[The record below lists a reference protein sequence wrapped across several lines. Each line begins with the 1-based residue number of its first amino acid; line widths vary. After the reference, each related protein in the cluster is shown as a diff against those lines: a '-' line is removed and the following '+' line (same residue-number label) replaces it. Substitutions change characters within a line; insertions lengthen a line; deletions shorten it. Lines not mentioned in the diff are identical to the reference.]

1 MLTASAKFADTLRAS
16 HRPLVRIGIYTPD
29 NLGAYEFVG
38 YAGVESGTFTV
49 DYRRNIRRQASLRV
63 ASLDSTLDTAFSGI
77 AARDYLEA
85 LTADSA
91 EITLEWGLRYPDLSE
106 EYVTLGRLRVE
117 ESTLDAVSAA
127 LDITAAYDPGT
138 RVADFQLVTPYA
150 PYDLGGTKL
159 TYLEAIQDLV
169 DVSFPSAAQPTWSV
183 AAGVDSTSKPPDGT
197 VFTGDRWS
205 AINDLAKAINVTV
218 GPDNE
223 GTWVIK
229 PVVESRDVVWTAA
242 HGANGVLVQATS
254 TFSRREQYNAV
265 GVRWELPDGSGG
277 LAYIVDNDPASP
289 TYYDGPFGRKPR
301 PEETLDTVINSG
313 QAIAAATSLLNQY
326 KGKTRG
332 IALTTVHNPL
342 LEPDDCIAVF
352 LPDGSAERH
361 VVDAVTLPIGGGTMS
376 LETRVLRG
384 GITYEQD
391 GVVYDDAAY
400 QYDGQEV

>member
-1 MLTASAKFADTLRAS
+1 MLSASAKFTETLAAS
-16 HRPLVRIGIYTPD
+16 HRPLVRVGIYVPNGVSGYD
-29 NLGAYEFVG
+29 FAG
-38 YAGVESGTFTV
+38 YAGVVSGSFTV

-63 ASLDSTLDTAFSGI
+63 SSLASTLDTAFSGT
-77 AARDYLEA
+77 ASRDYLEA

-91 EITLEWGLRYPDLSE
+91 EIELQWGLQYPDLSE
-106 EYVTLGRLRVE
+106 EYVTLGRMRVE

-127 LDITAAYDPGT
+127 LDITAAYDGGT
-138 RVADFQLVTPYA
+138 RVADFYLVTPYA
-150 PYDLGGTKL
+150 PYDLAGVKL

-169 DVSFPSAAQPTWSV
+169 NVSYPSTAQPSWD
-183 AAGVDSTSKPPDGT
+183 VDPAVDDTSLPPDGT

-218 GPDNE
+218 GPDNT
-223 GTWVIK
+223 GTWVVAPIS
-229 PVVESRDVVWTAA
+229 ESRDVQWTVS
-242 HGANGVLVQATS
+242 HGQGGVLVQATS

-301 PEETLDTVINSG
+301 PEETLDTITTSQ
-313 QAIAAATSLLNQY
+313 QAIDAATSLLNQY

-342 LEPDDCIAVF
+342 LEPNDCIAVF

-361 VVDAVTLPIGGGTMS
+361 VIDAVTLPIGGGTMS
-376 LETRVLRG
+376 VETRILRG

-391 GVVYDDAAY
+391 GVIYDDSG
-400 QYDGQEV
+400 YDYSGQEV

>member
-1 MLTASAKFADTLRAS
+1 MLTATAKFSEHLRAS

-29 NLGAYEFVG
+29 SLGAYEFVG
-38 YAGVESGTFTV
+38 YAGVESGSLTV

-63 ASLDSTLDTAFSGI
+63 GSLDSTLDTAFSGV

-106 EYVTLGRLRVE
+106 EYVTLARLRVE

-127 LDITAAYDPGT
+127 LDISAAYDGGT
-138 RVADFQLVTPYA
+138 RVADFALVTPYA
-150 PYDLGGTKL
+150 PYNLAGTKL
-159 TYLEAIQDLV
+159 TYLAAIQDLV
-169 DVSFPSAAQPTWSV
+169 DVSYPSTAPPTWDV
-183 AAGVDSTSKPPDGT
+183 DAGVDSTSLPPDGT

-218 GPDNE
+218 GPDHT
-223 GTWVIK
+223 GTWVVK
-229 PVVESRDVVWTAA
+229 PVTESRDVQWTVS

-301 PEETLDTVINSG
+301 PEETLDTITTSA
-313 QAIAAATSLLNQY
+313 QAIDAATTLLNQY

-342 LEPDDCIAVF
+342 LEPGDVLGVF

-384 GITYEQD
+384 GITYNEP
-391 GVVYDDAAY
+391 GVIYDDPNY
-400 QYDGQEV
+400 TYSGQEV